1 MRSESGR
8 AVLMP
13 NMPGDVHIPD
23 VLDEAR
29 WTTRF
34 RSKYRV
40 AIVVR
45 TVAFFLIPLIYFL
58 LAGRTSSQGRRLYI
72 ITGRFEEASASRR
85 LLAAVGRSEEKSAS
99 QRPLTAVVNRALS
112 NNCTPAAIL
121 EFPSDGLTRMQR
133 KSPGS
138 ISSFTHCTT
147 FIALTAGIGTRQGFV
162 VVHCALA
169 VYCCVLLAA
178 VCEDYFVPA
187 IEMLCAHS
195 KFRAYVL
202 HGGKITK
209 GSIVLVID
217 SFFLIEIV
225 RNAEGL
231 QMSADVAGATLMAAA
246 SSSPELFISCVGTF
260 VTEGDLGVGAVVGS
274 AVFNVLAVPAC
285 CALLASRVVELDRW
299 AVSRDCLVYALAVV
313 VLVLAL
319 RDNVVYWHEALAL
332 VLMYAIYILAMVF
345 NERLVRLV
353 RGSCGYLC
361 KPKLYSEITPLL
373 VNGKCGDGD
382 VPVEGR
388 GCYSQRGIV
397 IEKSVSTDSECPVWD
412 HDSPLRCPGA
422 GASCAR
428 WALWACTWPVT
439 AALWATVPDCRRRPA
454 LCPLAFAVCV
464 IWIGAASYLL
474 AWIITILGDTLDVPD
489 SVTGLTVLAAGTSLP
504 EAVSSVL
511 VTNRGHGTMGL
522 SNSIGS
528 NTFDILLCLGL
539 PWLIKSLYF
548 PAVPGNFWIM
558 INSGGLMYS
567 AAALLSTLAL
577 LYTALAADSFRLRRR
592 TGVACA
598 LAYAAYLALAV
609 LLELNVLVD
618 VNPPVCNH

>member
-58 LAGRTSSQGRRLYI
+58 LAGRTSPQGRRLYI

-133 KSPGS
+133 KS
-138 ISSFTHCTT
+138 
-147 FIALTAGIGTRQGFV
+147 GFV

-187 IEMLCAHS
+187 IEMLCA
-195 KFRAYVL
+195 R
-202 HGGKITK
+202 
-209 GSIVLVID
+209 
-217 SFFLIEIV
+217 
-225 RNAEGL
+225 L

-373 VNGKCGDGD
+373 VNGKCGAGD

-548 PAVPGNFWIM
+548 PAVPGNFWIT

-618 VNPPVCNH
+618 VNPPVCKH